1 MAEETQNARQ
11 CAKKQLKPKC
21 LHSVA
26 GNFAM
31 KSDSDFP
38 RCIFPDD

>member
-1 MAEETQNARQ
+1 MAEEPQNARQ
-11 CAKKQLKPKC
+11 RARKQLSPKC
-21 LHSVA
+21 SHSVA

-38 RCIFPDD
+38 R